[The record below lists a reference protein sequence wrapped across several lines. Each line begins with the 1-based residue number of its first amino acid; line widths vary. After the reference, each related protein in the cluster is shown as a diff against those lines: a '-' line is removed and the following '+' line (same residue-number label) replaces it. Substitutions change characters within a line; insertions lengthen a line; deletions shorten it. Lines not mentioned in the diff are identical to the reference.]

1 MKYVYI
7 LEDDPKFRDDI
18 VEAVQKVDSQLAVR
32 CFNSLE
38 SFAKWIKL
46 LLAEGASSLSKGGQA
61 LPHLAEQ
68 VVSGSNDQ
76 LLLLICKNEFFGS
89 KNMPLLQKTRE
100 LFITKGLCPPHEPTS
115 LVITTFEDPDFD
127 IKVVGDRII
136 NNVIFKPFDK
146 LILQQHLAFAISG
159 RRPPSQYT
167 IHNVKTTTTI
177 EMLKD
182 VEIEA
187 ISDVGFVSRSNRQIP
202 VGALAKYYSP
212 SFVSQKKQISMLAT
226 CVFSSPHPDYKDHFR
241 CAFSYVAADPFQIS
255 NLRKEAR
262 KKEAKPFPFEWLG
275 NVPKEP
281 VHVAIICGDDE
292 ATIHFKTSLEK
303 FFSNIKVHLFPH
315 LQTFIYAIDLESAK
329 KNKTIDLASL
339 PPVPTT
345 FHAIFA
351 EDSHFEG
358 NYKDRWIGLS
368 DILKKTMAPPTQN
381 LTGRTEFFM
390 LASKSASTLR
400 DTALGE
406 VARDV
411 FFTPLDP
418 MYIVKK
424 MLIFMPQLNPTE
436 EFNFPTVHNRHT
448 AKVVTPIEIS
458 EFSEAGLVMKYYR
471 PISLGAFRDFVLWLP
486 HQLDLPEFLATCNYS
501 EESKSEKGIYF
512 NHFVFFGMNDH
523 FLKQI
528 RRWILQNHVQNKQNE
543 SA

>member
-329 KNKTIDLASL
+329 KTKQSTWLLCPLFRRLSTLSLLKTLILKAITKTDGSAY
-339 PPVPTT
+339 PTFLKRRWHPQRRT
-345 FHAIFA
+345 SRAVQNFLCWLQNPLRRYEIQLSAKSQ
-351 EDSHFEG
+351 EMSSSP
-358 NYKDRWIGLS
+358 RWIRC
-368 DILKKTMAPPTQN
+368 T
-381 LTGRTEFFM
+381 
-390 LASKSASTLR
+390 
-400 DTALGE
+400 
-406 VARDV
+406 
-411 FFTPLDP
+411 
-418 MYIVKK
+418 
-424 MLIFMPQLNPTE
+424 
-436 EFNFPTVHNRHT
+436 
-448 AKVVTPIEIS
+448 
-458 EFSEAGLVMKYYR
+458 
-471 PISLGAFRDFVLWLP
+471 
-486 HQLDLPEFLATCNYS
+486 
-501 EESKSEKGIYF
+501 
-512 NHFVFFGMNDH
+512 
-523 FLKQI
+523 
-528 RRWILQNHVQNKQNE
+528 
-543 SA
+543 